1 MVSFP
6 SWSYK
11 SQTKVLVGKVKE
23 VSPPISA
30 ISGLDKY
37 RNEIS
42 GDEFLIGRV
51 SLDGVGSSFPKLSTA
66 LT

>member
-51 SLDGVGSSFPKLSTA
+51 SPMA
-66 LT
+66 